1 MLAIFRVLI
10 HFRKLINEAVKLK
23 ELSLSRIWEKIIEN
37 EEDAKKI
44 EASLKCIDEYTKDF
58 QVLQPS
64 KDLWR
69 Y

>member
-10 HFRKLINEAVKLK
+10 HFRKLINEAVRLK

-64 KDLWR
+64 KDLWI
-69 Y
+69 

>member
-10 HFRKLINEAVKLK
+10 RFRKLINEAVRLK
-23 ELSLSRIWEKIIEN
+23 ELTLSRIWEKIIEN

-44 EASLKCIDEYTKDF
+44 VASFKCIDEYTKDF

-64 KDLWR
+64 KDLWI
-69 Y
+69 